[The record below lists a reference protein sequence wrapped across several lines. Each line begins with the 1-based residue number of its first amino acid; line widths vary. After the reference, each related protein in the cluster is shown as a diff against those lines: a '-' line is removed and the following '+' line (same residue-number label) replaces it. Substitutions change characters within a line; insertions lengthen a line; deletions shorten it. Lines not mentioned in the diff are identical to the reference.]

1 MVNEVSNATG
11 RSLEKIALLNEVG
24 RVVISSTNLDRMF
37 EDVARL
43 LRRSL
48 DVQYVM
54 IGTIEYEKGQ
64 IITRAT
70 EGLEP
75 GLAAQHQSQGIE
87 QGIIKNGPKRPDD
100 HHRRCLEGSGI
111 AIDINPGTRSEMC
124 VPLKVFGKVAG
135 FLNIENDRLEA
146 SNRPM
151 SKSSKPRPTFWA
163 RP

>member
-24 RVVISSTNLDRMF
+24 QVVISSPNLDRMF

-43 LRRSL
+43 LRKSL

-87 QGIIKNGPKRPDD
+87 QGIIEMAQSGQTIIIDD
-100 HHRRCLEGSGI
+100 VSKARSYL
-111 AIDINPGTRSEMC
+111 DINPGTRSEMC
-124 VPLKVFGKVAG
+124 VL
-135 FLNIENDRLEA
+135 
-146 SNRPM
+146 
-151 SKSSKPRPTFWA
+151 
-163 RP
+163 